1 MVAEAHPSS
10 LKVVLLG
17 EGAFLLASL
26 HCTAAASTQLVAR
39 GTCAQVAWAR
49 LPSYQSTV
57 RGLSKRGS
65 EPRSRQLSTRS
76 ASWLVMCRSS
86 LAYGILLAKSAF
98 TPFSRSTTATPTL

>member
-39 GTCAQVAWAR
+39 ATCAQVAWAR
-49 LPSYQSTV
+49 LPLYQSTA
-57 RGLSKRGS
+57 RGPLRRRS
-65 EPRSRQLSTRS
+65 ELPCRPLSTRS
-76 ASWLVMCRSS
+76 ASWL
-86 LAYGILLAKSAF
+86 A
-98 TPFSRSTTATPTL
+98 TAR